1 MQKTL
6 NEVIAAGKRVV
17 GLCAGRHP
25 LPVDECIYHE
35 IENVLD
41 FTRLLHIA
49 DKYVCENC
57 NPRNM
62 IGSAINGWDDIRI
75 VVGEPLNVI
84 VTGLTPCTAAV
95 MYACACYGVDL
106 TLWHYD
112 RDANDYKPQ
121 SFRFGITPNRF
132 ASP

>member
-1 MQKTL
+1 MTL
-6 NEVIAAGKRVV
+6 NDVMAAGKRVV
-17 GLCAGRHP
+17 GLCAGRHQ
-25 LPVDECIYHE
+25 LPVDEYIYSE
-35 IENVLD
+35 IKDVLD
-41 FTRLLHIA
+41 FAGLLHIA
-49 DKYVCENC
+49 DKYVHEHC
-57 NPRNM
+57 NPRNA
-62 IGSAINGWDDIRI
+62 IGSAINGWDDTKI

-112 RDANDYKPQ
+112 READDYKPQ
-121 SFRFGITPNRF
+121 SFRFAITPNRF

>member
-1 MQKTL
+1 MKTL
-6 NEVIAAGKRVV
+6 NDIIASGKRVV

-25 LPVDECIYHE
+25 LPVDEYIYGE
-35 IENVLD
+35 INDVLN
-41 FTRLLHIA
+41 FAGLLHIA
-49 DKYVCENC
+49 DKYVFEHCS
-57 NPRNM
+57 PRNV
-62 IGSAINGWDDIRI
+62 IGSAINANDLTDIKI

-84 VTGLTPCTAAV
+84 VTGLTPCTTAV

-121 SFRFGITPNRF
+121 SFRFAITPQ
-132 ASP
+132 

>member
-1 MQKTL
+1 MTL
-6 NEVIAAGKRVV
+6 NDVMAAGKRVV
-17 GLCAGRHP
+17 GLCAGRHQ
-25 LPVDECIYHE
+25 LPVDEYIYGE
-35 IENVLD
+35 IKDVLD
-41 FTRLLHIA
+41 FAGLLHIA
-49 DKYVCENC
+49 DKYVHEHC
-57 NPRNM
+57 NPRN
-62 IGSAINGWDDIRI
+62 AINGWDDTKI

-112 RDANDYKPQ
+112 READDYKPQ
-121 SFRFGITPNRF
+121 SFRFAITPNRF